1 MVSDRIETLIT
12 HFCKGNKS
20 LFAKQIGVTPSV
32 IGNITGERR
41 GNPSFEVAQKILDAF
56 VTISP
61 DWLMLGRGSMLRED
75 DVQQLIQPTSAT
87 SDAVSLRLMDRLE
100 EKDVKIDHL
109 QSELRTM
116 EKELVALKT
125 IHSQFQDKESGHQS
139 RISEAMEAF
148 TLESSGG
155 SGEDFLPTKPPTTSK
170 RSSAGKM

>member
-1 MVSDRIETLIT
+1 MVSDRIEALIT

-75 DVQQLIQPTSAT
+75 EVQQPIQPTSAT

-100 EKDVKIDHL
+100 EKDVKIDQL

-116 EKELVALKT
+116 EKELAVFKSKHEPHPEPLKRAPK
-125 IHSQFQDKESGHQS
+125 SSDPAKP
-139 RISEAMEAF
+139 AF
-148 TLESSGG
+148 TKQPSSLTA
-155 SGEDFLPTKPPTTSK
+155 DNATS
-170 RSSAGKM
+170 AIVP